1 MKRRS
6 FLPPALF
13 LLCSLLVIAA
23 AAAGGDASDPLVSLS
38 HLQGAFT
45 KTVDSRLDSA
55 LTASDAALKARAGS
69 GTPSDTAASA
79 AADTWTERR
88 LKNGDTLSGGTGL
101 NVLLLAGEA
110 KVSFPSGAVVDVT
123 EGKEV
128 PSGTALA
135 KDHRYLV
142 AEDTVAT
149 FIVSSRTAV
158 LDYMGLG
165 TFTFSDAVDYNAM
178 ASALKT
184 MHLFRGSFTGFG
196 QGFDLEMAPT
206 RIQALIMFLR
216 VLGEEDAALAYTGPA
231 LPFTDI
237 QPGSNSAKY
246 VGYAYAKGYTT
257 GVEPTRFGSS
267 TPVSTA
273 QFLTLLLRA
282 LGYEDGKDFTW
293 STPWTLTD
301 QLGITDGDYT
311 AQTATFLRADAAV
324 VSANALYAPKKGE
337 DKTLLQD
344 LLDSGAISGSTVVI
358 WDYAPLLFDED
369 FASFLFYPV
378 DGSPA
383 SFTSFKLD
391 KVTVNGLSCQ
401 TLQVTTPEEVS
412 AYLASIGYDAGGF
425 GYVEITYDED
435 KAQAAATE
443 HYTDENGKTYPL
455 LAFSFTYTA
464 TQADGSQVKGSFTDN
479 YYLDE

>member
-1 MKRRS
+1 MKKIWHSMLCGGALAALLCTPALAAGEGVFSLVANCEPVSFTDALPQLRENRS
-6 FLPPALF
+6 FLPMA
-13 LLCSLLVIAA
+13 
-23 AAAGGDASDPLVSLS
+23 
-38 HLQGAFT
+38 
-45 KTVDSRLDSA
+45 
-55 LTASDAALKARAGS
+55 
-69 GTPSDTAASA
+69 
-79 AADTWTERR
+79 
-88 LKNGDTLSGGTGL
+88 
-101 NVLLLAGEA
+101 
-110 KVSFPSGAVVDVT
+110 
-123 EGKEV
+123 
-128 PSGTALA
+128 
-135 KDHRYLV
+135 
-142 AEDTVAT
+142 AT
-149 FIVSSRTAV
+149 F
-158 LDYMGLG
+158 
-165 TFTFSDAVDYNAM
+165 
-178 ASALKT
+178 
-184 MHLFRGSFTGFG
+184 
-196 QGFDLEMAPT
+196 Q
-206 RIQALIMFLR
+206 
-216 VLGEEDAALAYTGPA
+216 
-231 LPFTDI
+231 
-237 QPGSNSAKY
+237 
-246 VGYAYAKGYTT
+246 
-257 GVEPTRFGSS
+257 
-267 TPVSTA
+267 
-273 QFLTLLLRA
+273 A

>member
-23 AAAGGDASDPLVSLS
+23 ASAGGDASDPLVSLS
-38 HLQGAFT
+38 RLQGAFSQ
-45 KTVDSRLDSA
+45 TVESRLDSA
-55 LTASDAALKARAGS
+55 LTASDAALQAHADS
-69 GTPSDTAASA
+69 GTSSDTVTSV

-216 VLGEEDAALAYTGPA
+216 VLGRRTPPWPTPA
-231 LPFTDI
+231 PPSPSRTSSPAPTAPNTWATPTPRAI
-237 QPGSNSAKY
+237 PMATPPPSG
-246 VGYAYAKGYTT
+246 G
-257 GVEPTRFGSS
+257 PTR
-267 TPVSTA
+267 P
-273 QFLTLLLRA
+273 
-282 LGYEDGKDFTW
+282 
-293 STPWTLTD
+293 
-301 QLGITDGDYT
+301 
-311 AQTATFLRADAAV
+311 
-324 VSANALYAPKKGE
+324 
-337 DKTLLQD
+337 
-344 LLDSGAISGSTVVI
+344 
-358 WDYAPLLFDED
+358 
-369 FASFLFYPV
+369 
-378 DGSPA
+378 
-383 SFTSFKLD
+383 
-391 KVTVNGLSCQ
+391 
-401 TLQVTTPEEVS
+401 
-412 AYLASIGYDAGGF
+412 
-425 GYVEITYDED
+425 
-435 KAQAAATE
+435 
-443 HYTDENGKTYPL
+443 
-455 LAFSFTYTA
+455 
-464 TQADGSQVKGSFTDN
+464 
-479 YYLDE
+479 

>member
-1 MKRRS
+1 MKKKLLS
-6 FLPPALF
+6 LF
-13 LLCSLLVIAA
+13 LALTLALSLAA
-23 AAAGGDASDPLVSLS
+23 PAWAATPEEA
-38 HLQGAFT
+38 Q
-45 KTVDSRLDSA
+45 DSA
-55 LTASDAALKARAGS
+55 QLLYNLGLFQGS
-69 GTPSDTAASA
+69 GTNEDGSPRFAL
-79 AADTWTERR
+79 ER
-88 LKNGDTLSGGTGL
+88 
-101 NVLLLAGEA
+101 
-110 KVSFPSGAVVDVT
+110 
-123 EGKEV
+123 
-128 PSGTALA
+128 
-135 KDHRYLV
+135 
-142 AEDTVAT
+142 
-149 FIVSSRTAV
+149 
-158 LDYMGLG
+158 
-165 TFTFSDAVDYNAM
+165 
-178 ASALKT
+178 
-184 MHLFRGSFTGFG
+184 
-196 QGFDLEMAPT
+196 APT
-206 RIQALIMFLR
+206 RAEAVTILVRLLGAEEAAQAQ
-216 VLGEEDAALAYTGPA
+216 TW
-231 LPFTDI
+231 T
-237 QPGSNSAKY
+237 
-246 VGYAYAKGYTT
+246 
-257 GVEPTRFGSS
+257 

>member
-1 MKRRS
+1 MKKKLLS
-6 FLPPALF
+6 LF
-13 LLCSLLVIAA
+13 LALTLALSLAA
-23 AAAGGDASDPLVSLS
+23 PAWAATPEEA
-38 HLQGAFT
+38 Q
-45 KTVDSRLDSA
+45 DSA
-55 LTASDAALKARAGS
+55 QLLYNLGLFQGS
-69 GTPSDTAASA
+69 GTNEDGSPRFAL
-79 AADTWTERR
+79 ER
-88 LKNGDTLSGGTGL
+88 
-101 NVLLLAGEA
+101 
-110 KVSFPSGAVVDVT
+110 
-123 EGKEV
+123 
-128 PSGTALA
+128 
-135 KDHRYLV
+135 
-142 AEDTVAT
+142 
-149 FIVSSRTAV
+149 
-158 LDYMGLG
+158 
-165 TFTFSDAVDYNAM
+165 
-178 ASALKT
+178 
-184 MHLFRGSFTGFG
+184 
-196 QGFDLEMAPT
+196 APT
-206 RIQALIMFLR
+206 RAEAVTILVRL
-216 VLGEEDAALAYTGPA
+216 LGAEEA
-231 LPFTDI
+231 
-237 QPGSNSAKY
+237 
-246 VGYAYAKGYTT
+246 
-257 GVEPTRFGSS
+257 
-267 TPVSTA
+267 
-273 QFLTLLLRA
+273 
-282 LGYEDGKDFTW
+282 
-293 STPWTLTD
+293 
-301 QLGITDGDYT
+301 